1 MTELMTLKMICYDD
15 DAENVEDCKKTR
27 LKTTVLPKDD
37 DKIMMMTYTEKQTT
51 IMAV

>member
-1 MTELMTLKMICYDD
+1 MTLKMICYDD

-37 DKIMMMTYTEKQTT
+37 KIMMMTYTEKQTT